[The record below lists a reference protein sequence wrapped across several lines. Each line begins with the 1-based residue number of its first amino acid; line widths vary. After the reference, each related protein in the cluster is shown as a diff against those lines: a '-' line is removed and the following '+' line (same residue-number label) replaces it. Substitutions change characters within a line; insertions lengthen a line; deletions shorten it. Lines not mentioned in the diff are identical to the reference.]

1 MLANGDQPSVVRTGF
16 LLLNGE
22 RDINKDAITM
32 YLSKSKGHIFNLA
45 PQTIFTGTK
54 RRQDNIQGNNLKRR
68 RKTQRG
74 GKKPKNKRKTIKKGG
89 QKSKTK
95 KIEYYINHI
104 YGKK

>member
-1 MLANGDQPSVVRTGF
+1 
-16 LLLNGE
+16 
-22 RDINKDAITM
+22 M

-45 PQTIFTGTK
+45 PTVSTGKK
-54 RRQDNIQGNNLKRR
+54 RKQVDNIPGTVYKKPKQ
-68 RKTQRG
+68 TQRG